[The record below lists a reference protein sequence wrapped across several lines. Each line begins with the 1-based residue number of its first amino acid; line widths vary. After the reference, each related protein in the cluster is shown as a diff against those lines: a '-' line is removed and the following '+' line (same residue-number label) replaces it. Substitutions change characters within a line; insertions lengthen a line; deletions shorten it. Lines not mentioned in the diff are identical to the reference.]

1 MLNQK
6 LSYLLPSMNN
16 NPGKGGK
23 GKKAPYETT
32 HYRIPEPLYNAVKM
46 FADRY
51 RHLIG
56 AGMTDPRGEKLIKRV
71 QEAICVDVD
80 VIPVTKLK
88 TQIIDG
94 NNLEVEEFQSQLA
107 ILQEEN
113 AQLRSQLAYQTRQ
126 TRIAETRQGMLII
139 KYEEGLIRL
148 KREVAVLPEENAE
161 LTQQVEEL
169 DKLANKLK
177 WHYNSVACVVEQWQ
191 NIAESRQLE
200 IERLQSQ
207 LQQAKP
213 EAIAILENALENK
226 PNTL

>member
-1 MLNQK
+1 M
-6 LSYLLPSMNN
+6 
-16 NPGKGGK
+16 
-23 GKKAPYETT
+23 
-32 HYRIPEPLYNAVKM
+32 
-46 FADRY
+46 
-51 RHLIG
+51 
-56 AGMTDPRGEKLIKRV
+56 
-71 QEAICVDVD
+71 
-80 VIPVTKLK
+80 
-88 TQIIDG
+88 
-94 NNLEVEEFQSQLA
+94 EEFQSQLA
-107 ILQEEN
+107 ILQKEN

-148 KREVAVLPEENAE
+148 KREVAALPEENAE

-200 IERLQSQ
+200 IDRLQSQ

-226 PNTL
+226 PNTLWVIKQEIEKARALLTDGD